1 MRSSTSLAAA
11 STWWVSEFL
20 SFGDVAVYGAVL
32 VLLTQKHQTNV
43 AGLVNNTLFQNHA
56 DTVPELV
63 VLLEDYQNNIYDL
76 LSPSPRYGQNKTSL
90 MARSDTQGVLHVVG
104 LTVC

>member
-1 MRSSTSLAAA
+1 LSHIINGMNSP
-11 STWWVSEFL
+11 EFKQT
-20 SFGDVAVYGAVL
+20 FGDSDDAISLEMSY
-32 VLLTQKHQTNV
+32 
-43 AGLVNNTLFQNHA
+43 
-56 DTVPELV
+56 
-63 VLLEDYQNNIYDL
+63 LEDYQNNIYDL